1 MGQTF
6 QRERL
11 IAGAL
16 YVIGAS
22 LMFALMAA
30 CVKLVSHELPNTVI
44 VFWRNGLALALMTP
58 LLMRSTQR
66 RELKTRHLRRHL
78 VRAFAGLG
86 SMYLFFLTIFYMPLT
101 EAVLLS
107 FTAPLFIPLVAR
119 IWIGEPITRRIRTGV
134 WVGFVGILLILKPG
148 TSIFQPIAFAGIGAG
163 MLVAVAH
170 VSIRRMSDTEPP
182 ARIVF
187 YFCLLATL
195 GSSAPLALTWST
207 PTGSQALVLF
217 LIAAVALT
225 GQLLVTRGFNVA
237 PVSKVGVLLYF
248 NVAFSALF
256 GWLWWG
262 EGLDALTLVGGLII
276 FAAGLITTS
285 GRIPSPVPAPG
296 TDRL

>member
-1 MGQTF
+1 MGHSL

-11 IAGAL
+11 LAGAL

-30 CVKLVSHELPNTVI
+30 CVKLVSKELPNTVI
-44 VFWRNGLALALMTP
+44 VFWRNGLALALMAP
-58 LLMRSTQR
+58 LLLRTTR
-66 RELKTRHLRRHL
+66 RHDLKTSNLRLHL
-78 VRAFAGLG
+78 VRAGAGLG
-86 SMYLFFLTIFYMPLT
+86 SMYLFFLTISRIALS

-119 IWIGEPITRRIRTGV
+119 FWIGEPITRRIRAGV
-134 WVGFVGILLILKPG
+134 WVGFAGILLILKPG
-148 TSIFQPIAFAGIGAG
+148 TSIFHPIAFAGIGAG

-170 VSIRRMSDTEPP
+170 VSIRRMSASEPP

-187 YFCLLATL
+187 LFCLLGTL
-195 GSSAPLALTWST
+195 GSSAPLAWTWAP
-207 PTGSQALVLF
+207 PTWPQVLVLTMM
-217 LIAAVALT
+217 AAVALA

-237 PVSKVGVLLYF
+237 PVSKVGALLYG

-262 EGLDALTLVGGLII
+262 ETLDTLTLAGAVII

-285 GRIPSPVPAPG
+285 GRIPSPVPTPARI
-296 TDRL
+296 D